1 MKELKCPKCG
11 NVIKV
16 DEADYAEIVNQVRT
30 AEFDVELQRRM
41 EDMHRQHAAE
51 EKAREAKA
59 DQLHQKE
66 LNEKDKTI
74 GDKENEILR
83 LKEQISVMGEKR
95 ELELNAAMT
104 EKDKEIAELKKDLQA
119 AGQQQKSAV
128 ELALSQKEKAIS
140 ELKAKLEQSD
150 SRQKVAVL
158 EEQHKAQEQ
167 LNQKDLEIEKLK
179 SSVEAQKLETNT
191 LLTKQKEQYESE
203 LKSKQELVDYYKDMK
218 MRLSTKMVGESLEA
232 HCSNI
237 YNGEMRPMM
246 PSASF
251 EKDNDASN
259 GSKGDFIFRDT
270 EDGVEYISIM
280 FEMKNEMDETATKH
294 KNEDFFKKL
303 DADRNAKGCEYAVL
317 VSLLEPESEL
327 YNGGI
332 VDVSYK
338 YPKMYV
344 IRPQFF
350 KSMITLLVNAAK
362 KSLEYK
368 KQLIMAQNK
377 EVDVTNFENKLIEFR
392 NKFGDHYSR
401 SAGKFNEA
409 IKKIDETIKKLQEI
423 KKSFEMSD
431 KYMRLANQDAEDL
444 TIRKLTYNNP
454 TMKAL
459 FDKARKEEAVEPI
472 EEQ

>member
-1 MKELKCPKCG
+1 
-11 NVIKV
+11 
-16 DEADYAEIVNQVRT
+16 
-30 AEFDVELQRRM
+30 
-41 EDMHRQHAAE
+41 
-51 EKAREAKA
+51 
-59 DQLHQKE
+59 
-66 LNEKDKTI
+66 
-74 GDKENEILR
+74 
-83 LKEQISVMGEKR
+83 
-95 ELELNAAMT
+95 
-104 EKDKEIAELKKDLQA
+104 
-119 AGQQQKSAV
+119 
-128 ELALSQKEKAIS
+128 
-140 ELKAKLEQSD
+140 
-150 SRQKVAVL
+150 
-158 EEQHKAQEQ
+158 
-167 LNQKDLEIEKLK
+167 
-179 SSVEAQKLETNT
+179 
-191 LLTKQKEQYESE
+191 
-203 LKSKQELVDYYKDMK
+203 
-218 MRLSTKMVGESLEA
+218 
-232 HCSNI
+232 
-237 YNGEMRPMM
+237 MRPMM

-327 YNGGI
+327 YNSGI

-362 KSLEYK
+362 KSMEYK

>member
-11 NVIKV
+11 NVFQV
-16 DEADYAEIVNQVRT
+16 DEADYASIVNQVKT
-30 AEFDVELQRRM
+30 AEFNDEVSRRIEEL
-41 EDMHRQHAAE
+41 HRQQQAE
-51 EKAREAKA
+51 EQARAATKEQAHQSELFKKDQTISEKDNEIARLKAQIASENDRQKLAVSTAVTDK
-59 DQLHQKE
+59 DQEIARLKSVINQKDKE
-66 LNEKDKTI
+66 LEI
-74 GDKENEILR
+74 AVMKER
-83 LKEQISVMGEKR
+83 QQ
-95 ELELNAAMT
+95 AQTDAQA
-104 EKDKEIAELKKDLQA
+104 KDKEIA
-119 AGQQQKSAV
+119 G
-128 ELALSQKEKAIS
+128 
-140 ELKAKLEQSD
+140 LKASAELEKSKKQ
-150 SRQKVAVL
+150 L
-158 EEQHKAQEQ
+158 EEKSIREAYENKLRVAQEQ
-167 LNQKDLEIEKLK
+167 I
-179 SSVEAQKLETNT
+179 
-191 LLTKQKEQYESE
+191 
-203 LKSKQELVDYYKDMK
+203 DYYKDLKAK
-218 MRLSTKMVGESLEA
+218 MSTKMVGESLEA

-392 NKFGDHYSR
+392 NKFGDHYTR

-459 FDKARKEEAVEPI
+459 FDKAREEEAIGQI
-472 EEQ
+472 EAQ